1 MKTDERTA
9 LVLGSLSL
17 LLLLPSVRFPVLELV
32 SNPIVLVVGGVGIA
46 YTLAT
51 QHYLIATVLIAV
63 ALYLFNERKVYVS
76 SDQQQLYSDIQE
88 DDARFVPSNSLDL
101 QVANK
106 TLTRASPDL
115 LDQPKASPALLAHPP
130 SDETLR
136 SLSG

>member
-63 ALYLFNERKVYVS
+63 ALYLLNERKVYVS
-76 SDQQQLYSDIQE
+76 SDQQQLYLDIQE

-106 TLTRASPDL
+106 TLTRTSPEL
-115 LDQPKASPALLAHPP
+115 LDPPKASPALLAHPP